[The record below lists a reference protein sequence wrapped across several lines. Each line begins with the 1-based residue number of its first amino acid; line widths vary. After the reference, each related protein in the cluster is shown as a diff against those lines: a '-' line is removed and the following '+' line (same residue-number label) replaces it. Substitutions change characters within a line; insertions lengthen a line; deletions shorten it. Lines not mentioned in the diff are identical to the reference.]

1 MINQKIKVLPLRAKN
16 RTIHNKVGVV
26 KGFYG
31 SRTRPSYFAVN
42 INGDIYTLIRQ
53 ELELR

>member
-1 MINQKIKVLPLRAKN
+1 MLNQRIKVLPLRAKN
-16 RTIHNKVGVV
+16 QTIHNKTGVI

-31 SRTRPSYFAVN
+31 SKTHPSYFAVN
-42 INGDIYTLIRQ
+42 INGDIYTLTRQ